1 MTPTP
6 EAAHTVLVCWSSY
19 TRTTLHF
26 GSPVTPATLVN
37 NYHFPFFS
45 SQMRC
50 ILRTFAF
57 RKLLK
62 KLSESHALVNLEL
75 SIAAVGTWN
84 PGAISRVILEFA
96 VS

>member
-1 MTPTP
+1 
-6 EAAHTVLVCWSSY
+6 
-19 TRTTLHF
+19 
-26 GSPVTPATLVN
+26 
-37 NYHFPFFS
+37 
-45 SQMRC
+45 MRC